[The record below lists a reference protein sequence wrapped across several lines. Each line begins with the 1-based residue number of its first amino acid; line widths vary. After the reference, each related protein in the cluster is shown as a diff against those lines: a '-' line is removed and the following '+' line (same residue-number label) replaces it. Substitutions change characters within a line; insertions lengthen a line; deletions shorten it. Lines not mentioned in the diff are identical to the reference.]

1 MVLSPCNACMVHSNN
16 WWRHVQVLTLQDLLH
31 ETDQM
36 NNRIRYDI
44 IQSEHEIVDMLA
56 QKEREDQSLCACL
69 TSTNANLERRAQ
81 ATLLETARHREFKP
95 LTKAISETYM
105 YMKMMESD
113 TKKICMVESCL
124 EQMLGIKMKALS
136 KQKGY
141 ALAIR
146 NEADVKLQE
155 ARAHFRHLSAK
166 EYRARALQLNLSKVM
181 ADSSCQASDLRRLL
195 KDVGGNALS
204 SSETRRNLIAYN
216 VPLDTSTCVAEIKTA
231 IQGNNALVS
240 FDANKLLFKLQS
252 LLKPY
257 KMQACMHPKGSPED
271 QKCVNVWEQIVKS
284 SHAREKE
291 YEKQLCFR
299 QKLEKARKDAL
310 TRMATLKMVEKDL
323 QLLKDKLRQQKLLND
338 MANIKSRSSAS
349 KSIKLIEDM
358 QTTQF
363 QHESDKIS
371 ILRDIIA
378 LLEEEKS
385 LIKHRNRL
393 SIALGELDKAIL
405 RQGKNR
411 TRCHCSG
418 KKLETQCNHSSS
430 DNKKPNLRI
439 PLESRIKKVVF
450 QMIEQQIQ

>member
-1 MVLSPCNACMVHSNN
+1 M
-16 WWRHVQVLTLQDLLH
+16 QVLTLQDLLH

-36 NNRIRYDI
+36 NNRIGYDI
-44 IQSEHEIVDMLA
+44 IQREDEIVDMLA
-56 QKEREDQSLCACL
+56 QKERQDQSLCACL

-81 ATLLETARHREFKP
+81 ATLLETARQREFKS

-105 YMKMMESD
+105 YIKMMESD
-113 TKKICMVESCL
+113 KKQICMVESCL

-136 KQKGY
+136 KQKEH

-146 NEADVKLQE
+146 NEADAKLQE
-155 ARAHFRHLSAK
+155 AHAHFRDLSAK

-195 KDVGGNALS
+195 KDARENALS

-216 VPLDTSTCVAEIKTA
+216 VPLDTSTYVAEIKTA

-240 FDANKLLFKLQS
+240 FDANKLLFNLQS

-257 KMQACMHPKGSPED
+257 KMQACLHPKRSPED
-271 QKCVNVWEQIVKS
+271 QKCANVWEQIVKFS
-284 SHAREKE
+284 RALKKE
-291 YEKQLCFR
+291 YERQLCLR
-299 QKLEKARKDAL
+299 QKLEKVRKDAL
-310 TRMATLKMVEKDL
+310 TRTATLKTVEKDL

-363 QHESDKIS
+363 QHESEKTS
-371 ILRDIIA
+371 ILHEIIA
-378 LLEEEKS
+378 LFEEEKS

-393 SIALGELDKAIL
+393 SIALGEMDKAISK
-405 RQGKNR
+405 QGKNR
-411 TRCHCSG
+411 TRCLG
-418 KKLETQCNHSSS
+418 KRLETQCNHRSSEY
-430 DNKKPNLRI
+430 KKTNLRI
-439 PLESRIKKVVF
+439 QLESHIKKVVF